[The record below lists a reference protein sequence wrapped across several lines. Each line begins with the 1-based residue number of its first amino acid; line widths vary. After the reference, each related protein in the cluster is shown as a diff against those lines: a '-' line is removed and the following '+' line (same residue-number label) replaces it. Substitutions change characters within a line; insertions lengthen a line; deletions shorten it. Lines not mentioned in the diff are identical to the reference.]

1 MRGRKCV
8 KLRSRLS
15 VLSQGVTRHDRS
27 ESLPSLYL
35 SDSWDSTHTTNTK
48 LWLDWINENVL
59 STDLRCEYKLDLHLL
74 PHQVVYSRMR
84 SRHAEFTYQDSHFIL
99 VTTFNVNGKPS
110 PPSLRKWL
118 TDTLGG
124 SRIPDLYV
132 IGFQVS

>member
-1 MRGRKCV
+1 MGRIRV
-8 KLRSRLS
+8 KIRSRLS
-15 VLSQGVTRHDRS
+15 VLSQGVTRRSYS
-27 ESLPSLYL
+27 ESLHSLSL
-35 SDSWDSTHTTNTK
+35 SDSWGSIHSTTNTK
-48 LWLDWINENVL
+48 LWLEWINENVL
-59 STDLRCEYKLDLHLL
+59 STDLRCEYKLELNLL

-99 VTTFNVNGKPS
+99 VTTFNVNGKSS

-124 SRIPDLYV
+124 SRMPDLYV